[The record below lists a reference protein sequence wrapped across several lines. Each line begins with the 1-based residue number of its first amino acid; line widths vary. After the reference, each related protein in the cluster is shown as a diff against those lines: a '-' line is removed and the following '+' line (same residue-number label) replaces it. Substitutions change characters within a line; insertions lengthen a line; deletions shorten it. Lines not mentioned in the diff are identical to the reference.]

1 MQSAVD
7 SLWFTDIIVYIYT
20 CYYPTSCSY
29 SLWGNF
35 LCWHIPERWWLFIS
49 IYCYSRGW
57 GRLVSLTCG
66 CKVHGIWSIQSETIS
81 QSKSWRELCFS
92 HAWMDLSLQVLV
104 WWRPTFSLSRP
115 TGLLILGDQSCMQ
128 TLEWARWPWKS
139 ALPWLMSFY
148 ARIPFHPHFFATQ

>member
-1 MQSAVD
+1 MY
-7 SLWFTDIIVYIYT
+7 IYIYT

-81 QSKSWRELCFS
+81 QSKSWMEFGIMLFACLNGFILAGVGLVTTYLFPITTHRFVDIRGSELDANFGMGAVTMKIRPSLTDVLLRENPVS
-92 HAWMDLSLQVLV
+92 PSLFCHPVGTV
-104 WWRPTFSLSRP
+104 
-115 TGLLILGDQSCMQ
+115 C
-128 TLEWARWPWKS
+128 RWLW
-139 ALPWLMSFY
+139 
-148 ARIPFHPHFFATQ
+148 